1 MQADQG
7 VFRYALDTICEAKTQ
22 RQLNRLLFELRDH
35 YQLANIV
42 YHAARIEGL
51 SRKNPILLLTYD
63 PQWIQEYT
71 TRDLFEI
78 DPVVVEGRQS
88 RLPLDWNDVDRNTS
102 QARKFFKQ
110 ADSFGVGR
118 QGYTM
123 PIRTQE
129 GDVALFTFTS
139 NVKDEEW
146 KIFRAKR
153 KGELLFIG
161 QYFHEKAIEIGG
173 YRNALERPR
182 LTPQELK
189 CLQYLVYGH
198 TPKAIARIT
207 DLSIATVRLHLNNAR
222 LKLSA
227 ATQHEAVATAVKLQL
242 VKL

>member
-1 MQADQG
+1 MEVDPA
-7 VFRYALDTICEAKTQ
+7 VFRYALDTIIGAKTQ
-22 RQLNRLLFELRDH
+22 RQLNKLLFELRDH

-42 YHAARIEGL
+42 YHAARIEGVV
-51 SRKNPILLLTYD
+51 RKNPILLLTYD

-71 TRDLFEI
+71 KRNLFEI
-78 DPVVVEGRQS
+78 DPVVIEGRQS
-88 RLPLDWNDVDRNTS
+88 SLPLDWNDVDRDTA

-123 PIRTQE
+123 PIRTHE
-129 GDVALFTFTS
+129 GDTALFTFTA

-146 KIFRAKR
+146 KTFRAKR
-153 KGELLFIG
+153 KAELLFIG
-161 QYFHEKAIEIGG
+161 QYFHEKAVEIGG
-173 YRNALERPR
+173 YRNAPEQPY

-189 CLQYLVYGH
+189 CLQYLVDGH
-198 TPKAIARIT
+198 TPKDIARIT

-227 ATQHEAVATAVKLQL
+227 ATQHEAAATAMRLRL
-242 VKL
+242 VRR